1 MKVIRSKEFAKKKKT
16 LDNWVFYGST
26 KTSVS
31 LFPLLQ

>member
-1 MKVIRSKEFAKKKKT
+1 MKVIRSKEFAKKK
-16 LDNWVFYGST
+16 DPGNWVFYGST